1 MNKENREQN
10 RLPLV
15 SIIVPAYNVAPYI
28 EECVQSLLEQSYKN
42 IEIIIVND
50 GSTDKTGELSDVY
63 SHTYSNVK
71 VLHKKKRRTF
81 LGAKCRY
88 SKGKR
93 GVYRFCGFR

>member
-50 GSTDKTGELSDVY
+50 GSTDKQGSLVMFI
-63 SHTYSNVK
+63 
-71 VLHKKKRRTF
+71 LI
-81 LGAKCRY
+81 LIQM
-88 SKGKR
+88 
-93 GVYRFCGFR
+93 